1 MPLDADEAGVLE
13 EDLKEAA
20 ATEAG
25 ASTKKTTPG
34 QPRAK
39 IREFEFRTLQ
49 NPKKNSKNSKARWS
63 VKWNKSELFRKKQR
77 ASFNF

>member
-39 IREFEFRTLQ
+39 IREFEFRTLVSKGQ
-49 NPKKNSKNSKARWS
+49 SSIFDAALDEEDFTEPPKKIQKSARL
-63 VKWNKSELFRKKQR
+63 VD
-77 ASFNF
+77 